1 MQVRERNKTMAGFG
15 KKKKAREFPDV
26 IPVSEA
32 IRKGDIYTKL
42 TCLFMGAGN
51 LARKQIPQGLLFLA
65 GEIAYICFMIFYG
78 INAMY
83 DFITL
88 GTETQTKVFNEA
100 TQVYEYIA
108 GDNSQLCLLYG
119 VVTIFVTI
127 GFVLLWRAAVR
138 SSYLAQKAAE
148 AGKKPMTFAA
158 VLRSLKDNR
167 MYHVFLF
174 FPFMGLILFTV
185 MPLVFMILM
194 AFTNYDRDHLPPGS
208 LFEWVGF
215 ENFARVLNAGG
226 SLGQTFWSVL
236 GWTIIWAV
244 FATFLNY
251 ILGII
256 LALLINRDGTKLKGF
271 WRFIFVLTIAV
282 PQFVSLLVVNTMIQE
297 HGVINL
303 LLKELF
309 GVGPLPFLTNAT
321 WARVTVIVIN
331 LWVGIPYTL
340 IAVTGIL
347 KNIPAELYEAA
358 KVDGANAFVTFFKI
372 TMPYMMF
379 VMTPQ
384 LIVTFTQNINN
395 FNVIFLLTN
404 GQPACDTYYRGTA
417 GKTDLLVTWLYKL
430 TIDHK
435 DYNLGAVIGIL
446 TFILMA
452 TLSLMTY
459 RKTGSYKNEEGFS

>member
-1 MQVRERNKTMAGFG
+1 MAGIKR
-15 KKKKAREFPDV
+15 KKKISEFPEV
-26 IPVSEA
+26 IPVTEA
-32 IRKGDIYTKL
+32 IQKGDVFTKL
-42 TCLFMGAGN
+42 TCLIMGAGN
-51 LARKQIPQGLLFLA
+51 FARGQIIQGLLFLA
-65 GEIAYICFMIFYG
+65 AEIGYICFMIFYG
-78 INAMY
+78 VNALH

-88 GTETQTKVFNEA
+88 GTKTQEKVFNEA
-100 TQVYEYIA
+100 KQVFEYTT

-119 VVTIFVTI
+119 VVTMFVTL
-127 GFVLLWRAAVR
+127 GFILVWRSAVR
-138 SSYLAQKAAE
+138 SSYLGELAKAK
-148 AGKKPMTFAA
+148 GKKPVSFGQ
-158 VLRSLKDNR
+158 VIKELKDNR
-167 MYHVFLF
+167 MYQALLF
-174 FPFMGLILFTV
+174 FPFMGIVLFTV
-185 MPLVFMILM
+185 MPLIFMILM
-194 AFTNYDRDHLPPGS
+194 AFTNYDRDHLPPGQ
-208 LFEWVGF
+208 LFDWVGL
-215 ENFARVLNAGG
+215 ENFGRVLNAGG
-226 SLGQTFWSVL
+226 SLGLTFWKVL
-236 GWTIIWAV
+236 GWTLVWAF

-256 LALLINRDGTKLKGF
+256 LALIINREGTKCKGM
-271 WRFIFVLTIAV
+271 WRFLFTLTIAV
-282 PQFVSLLVVNTMIQE
+282 PQFVSLLVMNTMLQE
-297 HGVINL
+297 HGVFNL
-303 LLKELF
+303 MAKELF
-309 GVGPLPFLTNAT
+309 GIGPLPFLTNAT

-340 IAVTGIL
+340 ISVTGIL

-404 GQPACDTYYRGTA
+404 GAPETDAYYRGTA

-430 TIDHK
+430 TIDNK

-452 TLSLMTY
+452 TLSLLTY
-459 RKTGSYKNEEGFS
+459 RNTGSYKNEEGFS

>member
-1 MQVRERNKTMAGFG
+1 MRERNNAMAVFE
-15 KKKKAREFPDV
+15 KKKKTREFPEV

-32 IRKGDIYTKL
+32 IRKGDIYTKM

-51 LARKQIPQGLLFLA
+51 LARKQILQGLLFLA
-65 GEIAYICFMIFYG
+65 GEVSYICFMFFYG
-78 INAMY
+78 INALY

-88 GTETQTKVFNEA
+88 GTATQTKVFNEA
-100 TQVYEYIA
+100 TQVYEYTA

-127 GFVLLWRAAVR
+127 GFILLWRAAVR
-138 SSYLAQKAAE
+138 SSYIAQKAAE
-148 AGKKPMTFAA
+148 AGREPESFFA
-158 VLRSLKDNR
+158 VLKSLKNKR
-167 MYHVFLF
+167 MYQVFLF
-174 FPFMGLILFTV
+174 FPFMGIVLFTV

-208 LFEWVGF
+208 LFDWVGF
-215 ENFARVLNAGG
+215 ENFGRVLNAGG
-226 SLGQTFWSVL
+226 SLGETFWSVL
-236 GWTIIWAV
+236 GWTIIWAI

-256 LALLINRDGTKLKGF
+256 LALLINREGTRFKGF

-340 IAVTGIL
+340 ISVTGIL
-347 KNIPAELYEAA
+347 KNIPSELYEAA

-404 GQPACDTYYRGTA
+404 GAPACDTYYRGTA

-430 TIDHK
+430 TIDNK

-452 TLSLMTY
+452 SLSLLTY
-459 RKTGSYKNEEGFS
+459 RRTGSYKNEEGFS

>member
-1 MQVRERNKTMAGFG
+1 MAGF
-15 KKKKAREFPDV
+15 KRKQKIVEFPEV
-26 IPVSEA
+26 IPVAEA
-32 IRKGDIYTKL
+32 IREGDIFTKL
-42 TCLFMGAGN
+42 TCLIMGFGN
-51 LARKQIPQGLLFLA
+51 FARGQIIQGILFLA
-65 GEIAYICFMIFYG
+65 AEIGYICYMVFFGVNSI
-78 INAMY
+78 Y

-88 GTETQTKVFNEA
+88 GTATQEKVFNEA
-100 TQVYEYIA
+100 KQIYEYTT

-127 GFVLLWRAAVR
+127 GFILLWRGAIR
-138 SSYLAQKAAE
+138 SSYIAQTAVAK
-148 AGKKPMTFAA
+148 GKKPYTFRQILAE
-158 VLRSLKDNR
+158 LKDNR
-167 MYHVFLF
+167 MYRVLLF
-174 FPFMGLILFTV
+174 FPFMGIVLFTV

-194 AFTNYDRDHLPPGS
+194 AFTNYDRDHLPPGK
-208 LFEWVGF
+208 LFDWVGL
-215 ENFARVLNAGG
+215 ENFGRVLNAGG
-226 SLGQTFWSVL
+226 SLGVTFWKVL
-236 GWTIIWAV
+236 GWTLVWAV

-256 LALLINRDGTKLKGF
+256 LALIINREGTKCKGM
-271 WRFIFVLTIAV
+271 WRFLFTLTIAV
-282 PQFVSLLVVNTMIQE
+282 PQFVSLLVMNTMLQE
-297 HGVINL
+297 HGVFNL
-303 LLKELF
+303 LAKELF
-309 GVGPLPFLTNAT
+309 GAGPFPFLTDAT
-321 WARVTVIVIN
+321 WARVTVIIVN

-340 IAVTGIL
+340 ISVTGIL

-404 GQPACDTYYRGTA
+404 GAPATDTYYRGTA

-430 TIDHK
+430 TIDNK

-452 TLSLMTY
+452 TLSLLTY
-459 RKTGSYKNEEGFS
+459 RNTGSYKNEEGFS

>member
-1 MQVRERNKTMAGFG
+1 MAAFG
-15 KKKKAREFPDV
+15 KKKKASEFPDV

-32 IRKGDIYTKL
+32 IRKGDIFTKL
-42 TCLFMGAGN
+42 TCLIMGAGN
-51 LARKQIPQGLLFLA
+51 LARKQIIQGLLFLA
-65 GEIAYICFMIFYG
+65 GELAYILYMVFFG
-78 INAMY
+78 AKALQN
-83 DFITL
+83 FVTL
-88 GTETQTKVFNEA
+88 GTETQKKVFNEA
-100 TQVYEYIA
+100 TQVYEYA
-108 GDNSQLCLLYG
+108 TGDNSQLCLLYG

-127 GFVLLWRAAVR
+127 GFILLWRGAIR
-138 SSYLAQKAAE
+138 SSYIAQKAQE
-148 AGKKPMTFAA
+148 AGKKPITFGQI
-158 VLRSLKDNR
+158 LKDLKDNR
-167 MYHVFLF
+167 MYQLFLF
-174 FPFMGLILFTV
+174 FPFLGIILFTV

-194 AFTNYDRDHLPPGS
+194 AFTNYDRDHLPPGQ
-208 LFEWVGF
+208 LFDWIGF
-215 ENFARVLNAGG
+215 QNFARVLNAGG
-226 SLGQTFWSVL
+226 ALGETFWKVL
-236 GWTIIWAV
+236 GWTIIWAI

-251 ILGII
+251 IFGII
-256 LALLINRDGTKLKGF
+256 LAIIINREGTKFKAF

-340 IAVTGIL
+340 LAVTGIL

-379 VMTPQ
+379 VMTPN
-384 LIVTFTQNINN
+384 LITTFTGNINN
-395 FNVIFLLTN
+395 FNVIYLLTN
-404 GQPACDTYYRGTA
+404 GAPACDTYYRGTA

-430 TIDHK
+430 TIDNK

-459 RKTGSYKNEEGFS
+459 RRTGSYKNEEGFS

>member
-1 MQVRERNKTMAGFG
+1 MK
-15 KKKKAREFPDV
+15 
-26 IPVSEA
+26 
-32 IRKGDIYTKL
+32 
-42 TCLFMGAGN
+42 
-51 LARKQIPQGLLFLA
+51 
-65 GEIAYICFMIFYG
+65 
-78 INAMY
+78 
-83 DFITL
+83 
-88 GTETQTKVFNEA
+88 
-100 TQVYEYIA
+100 
-108 GDNSQLCLLYG
+108 
-119 VVTIFVTI
+119 
-127 GFVLLWRAAVR
+127 
-138 SSYLAQKAAE
+138 
-148 AGKKPMTFAA
+148 
-158 VLRSLKDNR
+158 SLKDNR

-194 AFTNYDRDHLPPGS
+194 AFTSYDRDHLPPGS

-256 LALLINRDGTKLKGF
+256 LALLINREGTKLKGF

-309 GVGPLPFLTNAT
+309 GAGPLPFLTNAT

-358 KVDGANAFVTFFKI
+358 KVDGANAVVTFFKI

>member
-1 MQVRERNKTMAGFG
+1 MTAERKRTMAGLKR
-15 KKKKAREFPDV
+15 KKKIAEFPEV
-26 IPVSEA
+26 IPVREA
-32 IRKGDIYTKL
+32 IRKGDSFTKL

-51 LARKQIPQGLLFLA
+51 IARGQFIQGLLFLA
-65 GEIAYICFMIFYG
+65 GEIGFICFMAFYG
-78 INAMY
+78 INALH

-88 GTETQTKVFNEA
+88 GTTTQEKVFNE
-100 TQVYEYIA
+100 TKQVYEYVA

-119 VVTIFVTI
+119 VVTIFVAI
-127 GFVLLWRAAVR
+127 GFILLWRAAVR
-138 SSYLAQKAAE
+138 SSYLAQLNVAK
-148 AGKKPMTFAA
+148 GKKPITF
-158 VLRSLKDNR
+158 RQILKELKNNR
-167 MYHVFLF
+167 MYQLFLF
-174 FPFMGLILFTV
+174 FPFMGIILFTV
-185 MPLVFMILM
+185 MPLIFMILM
-194 AFTNYDRDHLPPGS
+194 AFTNYDRDHLPPGK
-208 LFEWVGF
+208 LFDWIGF
-215 ENFARVLNAGG
+215 ANFSRVLNAGG
-226 SLGQTFWSVL
+226 SLGITFWKVL
-236 GWTIIWAV
+236 GWTLIWAV

-251 ILGII
+251 IFGII
-256 LALLINRDGTKLKGF
+256 LALIINREDTKLKGL

-282 PQFVSLLVVNTMIQE
+282 PQFVSLLVMNTMLQE
-297 HGVINL
+297 HGVFNL
-303 LLKELF
+303 IAKELF
-309 GVGPLPFLTNAT
+309 GIGPLPFLSNAT
-321 WARVTVIVIN
+321 WARVTVIVVN

-340 IAVTGIL
+340 ISVTGIL

-404 GQPACDTYYRGTA
+404 GAPATDAYYRGTA

-430 TIDHK
+430 TIDNK

-452 TLSLMTY
+452 TLSLLTY
-459 RKTGSYKNEEGFS
+459 RNTGSYKNEEGFS

>member
-1 MQVRERNKTMAGFG
+1 M
-15 KKKKAREFPDV
+15 
-26 IPVSEA
+26 
-32 IRKGDIYTKL
+32 
-42 TCLFMGAGN
+42 
-51 LARKQIPQGLLFLA
+51 
-65 GEIAYICFMIFYG
+65 
-78 INAMY
+78 
-83 DFITL
+83 
-88 GTETQTKVFNEA
+88 
-100 TQVYEYIA
+100 
-108 GDNSQLCLLYG
+108 
-119 VVTIFVTI
+119 
-127 GFVLLWRAAVR
+127 
-138 SSYLAQKAAE
+138 
-148 AGKKPMTFAA
+148 
-158 VLRSLKDNR
+158 
-167 MYHVFLF
+167 
-174 FPFMGLILFTV
+174 
-185 MPLVFMILM
+185 
-194 AFTNYDRDHLPPGS
+194 
-208 LFEWVGF
+208 
-215 ENFARVLNAGG
+215 
-226 SLGQTFWSVL
+226 
-236 GWTIIWAV
+236 
-244 FATFLNY
+244 
-251 ILGII
+251 
-256 LALLINRDGTKLKGF
+256 
-271 WRFIFVLTIAV
+271 LTIAI

-309 GVGPLPFLTNAT
+309 GAGPLPFLTNAT

-358 KVDGANAFVTFFKI
+358 KVDGANAVVTFFKI

>member
-1 MQVRERNKTMAGFG
+1 MAGFLKR
-15 KKKKAREFPDV
+15 KKIVEFPEV
-26 IPVSEA
+26 IPVGEA
-32 IRKGDIYTKL
+32 IRKGDIFTKL
-42 TCLFMGAGN
+42 TCLLMGAGN
-51 LARKQIPQGLLFLA
+51 FARGQIIQGLLFLA
-65 GEIAYICFMIFYG
+65 GEIAYICFMAFYG
-78 INAMY
+78 ISAIG

-88 GTETQTKVFNEA
+88 GTATQTKVFNEA
-100 TQVYEYIA
+100 KQIYEYTA

-119 VVTIFVTI
+119 VLTIFVTI
-127 GFVLLWRAAVR
+127 GFILLWRGAVR
-138 SSYLAQKAAE
+138 SSYLAQTAVA
-148 AGKKPMTFAA
+148 AGKKPVTFGQI
-158 VLRSLKDNR
+158 LKELKNNR
-167 MYHVFLF
+167 MYHLFLF
-174 FPFMGLILFTV
+174 FPFMGIILFTV

-194 AFTNYDRDHLPPGS
+194 AFTNYDRDHLPPGQ
-208 LFEWVGF
+208 LFEWVGL

-226 SLGQTFWSVL
+226 ALGNTFWHVL
-236 GWTIIWAV
+236 GWTIVWAI

-256 LALLINRDGTKLKGF
+256 LALIINREGTKIKGF

-282 PQFVSLLVVNTMIQE
+282 PQFVSLLVVNTMLQE
-297 HGVINL
+297 HGVFNL
-303 LLKELF
+303 MVKELF
-309 GVGPLPFLTNAT
+309 GAGPLPFLSNAT
-321 WARVTVIVIN
+321 WARITVIVVN

-340 IAVTGIL
+340 ISVTGIL

-358 KVDGANAFVTFFKI
+358 EVDGANAFVTFFKI

-404 GQPACDTYYRGTA
+404 GAPATDAYYRGTA

-430 TIDHK
+430 TIDNK

-446 TFILMA
+446 TFVLMA
-452 TLSLMTY
+452 SLSLLTY
-459 RKTGSYKNEEGFS
+459 RNTGSYKNEEGFS

>member
-1 MQVRERNKTMAGFG
+1 MRERNNAMAVFG
-15 KKKKAREFPDV
+15 KKKKTREFPEV

-32 IRKGDIYTKL
+32 IRKGDIYTKM

-51 LARKQIPQGLLFLA
+51 LARKQILQGLLFLA
-65 GEIAYICFMIFYG
+65 GEVSYICFMFFYG
-78 INAMY
+78 INALY

-88 GTETQTKVFNEA
+88 GTATQTKVFNEA
-100 TQVYEYIA
+100 TQVYEYTA

-127 GFVLLWRAAVR
+127 GFILLWRAAVR
-138 SSYLAQKAAE
+138 SSYIAQKAAE
-148 AGKKPMTFAA
+148 AGREPESFFA
-158 VLRSLKDNR
+158 VLKSLKNKR
-167 MYHVFLF
+167 MYQVFLF
-174 FPFMGLILFTV
+174 FPFMGIVLFTV

-208 LFEWVGF
+208 LFDWVGF
-215 ENFARVLNAGG
+215 ENFGRVLNAGG
-226 SLGQTFWSVL
+226 SLGETFWSVL
-236 GWTIIWAV
+236 GWTIIWAI

-256 LALLINRDGTKLKGF
+256 LALLINREGTRFKGF

-340 IAVTGIL
+340 ISVTGIL
-347 KNIPAELYEAA
+347 KNIPSELYEAA

-384 LIVTFTQNINN
+384 LIDLYAEYQQLQRDLHAHKRRSRVRY
-395 FNVIFLLTN
+395 VLSGN
-404 GQPACDTYYRGTA
+404 G
-417 GKTDLLVTWLYKL
+417 GKDGSFG
-430 TIDHK
+430 DM
-435 DYNLGAVIGIL
+435 AV
-446 TFILMA
+446 
-452 TLSLMTY
+452 
-459 RKTGSYKNEEGFS
+459 

>member
-1 MQVRERNKTMAGFG
+1 MMARFAKKNKI
-15 KKKKAREFPDV
+15 REFPEV

-32 IRKGDIYTKL
+32 FGKGDIFTKL
-42 TCLFMGAGN
+42 SCLIFGLGN
-51 LARKQIPQGLLFLA
+51 LVRGQIIQGLLFLA
-65 GEIAYICFMIFYG
+65 VEFGLIWYMVSFGA
-78 INAMY
+78 NALY

-88 GTETQTKVFNEA
+88 GTETQTKVFNES
-100 TQVYEYIA
+100 TQVYEYLP

-119 VVTIFVTI
+119 VVTLFVI
-127 GFVLLWRAAVR
+127 LGFVLVMRAAVR
-138 SSYLAQKAAE
+138 SSYIAQKAVA
-148 AGKKPMTFAA
+148 AGKKPLTFKEI
-158 VLRSLKDNR
+158 VKDLKNKR
-167 MYHVFLF
+167 MYHVFLA
-174 FPFMGLILFTV
+174 FPFAGILLFTI
-185 MPLVFMILM
+185 MPLIFMILM
-194 AFTNYDRDHLPPGS
+194 AFTNYDRDHLPPGN
-208 LFEWVGF
+208 LFDWVGL
-215 ENFARVLNAGG
+215 ENFRRVLNAE
-226 SLGQTFWSVL
+226 SNLGYTFWHVL
-236 GWTIIWAV
+236 GWTLVWAF

-256 LALLINRDGTKLKGF
+256 LALIINREGTKLKGF

-282 PQFVSLLVVNTMIQE
+282 PQFVSLLVVNTMLQE
-297 HGVINL
+297 HGVFNL
-303 LLKELF
+303 LVKELF
-309 GVGPLPFLTNAT
+309 GAGPLPFLTNAT
-321 WARVTVIVIN
+321 WARVTVIIVN

-340 IAVTGIL
+340 LSVTGIL

-395 FNVIFLLTN
+395 FTVIFLLTN
-404 GQPACDTYYRGTA
+404 GAPATDTYYRGTA

-430 TIDHK
+430 TIDNK

-452 TLSLMTY
+452 TLSLLTY
-459 RKTGSYKNEEGFS
+459 RNTGSYKNEEGFS

>member
-1 MQVRERNKTMAGFG
+1 METMAGL
-15 KKKKAREFPDV
+15 KRKKKASEFPEI
-26 IPVSEA
+26 IPVWEA
-32 IRKGDIYTKL
+32 IRKGDIFTKL
-42 TCLFMGAGN
+42 TCLIMGAGN
-51 LARKQIPQGLLFLA
+51 LARKQIVQGLLFLA
-65 GEIAYICFMIFYG
+65 GEIAYLCFMAFYG
-78 INAMY
+78 VNALY

-88 GTETQTKVFNEA
+88 GTETQNKVFNEA
-100 TQVYEYIA
+100 KQIYEYTT

-119 VVTIFVTI
+119 VITIFVTI
-127 GFVLLWRAAVR
+127 GFILLWRGAVR
-138 SSYLAQKAAE
+138 SAYIGQVAAE
-148 AGKKPMTFAA
+148 QGKKPVKFGEII
-158 VLRSLKDNR
+158 RDLKDNR

-174 FPFMGLILFTV
+174 FPFMGIILFTV
-185 MPLVFMILM
+185 MPLIFMILM
-194 AFTNYDRDHLPPGS
+194 AFTNYDRDHLPPGK
-208 LFEWVGF
+208 LFDWVGL
-215 ENFARVLNAGG
+215 ENFGRVLNAGG
-226 SLGQTFWSVL
+226 SLGLTFWKVL
-236 GWTIIWAV
+236 GWTLVWAV

-256 LALLINRDGTKLKGF
+256 LAMIINREDTKIKGF

-303 LLKELF
+303 MLKELF

-321 WARVTVIVIN
+321 WARVTVIIVN

-404 GQPACDTYYRGTA
+404 GAPASDAYYRGTA

-430 TIDHK
+430 TIDNK

-452 TLSLMTY
+452 TLSLLTY
-459 RKTGSYKNEEGFS
+459 RNTGSYKNEEGFS

>member
-1 MQVRERNKTMAGFG
+1 MAVFG
-15 KKKKAREFPDV
+15 KKKKASEFPEV

-32 IRKGDIYTKL
+32 IRKGDIFTKL
-42 TCLFMGAGN
+42 TCLIMGAGN
-51 LARKQIPQGLLFLA
+51 LARKQIIQGLLFLA
-65 GEIAYICFMIFYG
+65 GELGYILYMVFYG
-78 INAMY
+78 ANALH

-100 TQVYEYIA
+100 TQVYEYTT

-119 VVTIFVTI
+119 VITIFVTI
-127 GFVLLWRAAVR
+127 GFILLWRAAIR
-138 SSYLAQKAAE
+138 SSYIAQKAQE
-148 AGKKPMTFAA
+148 AGKKPITFGEI
-158 VLRSLKDNR
+158 LKSLKDNR
-167 MYHVFLF
+167 MYQVFLF
-174 FPFMGLILFTV
+174 FPFMGIILFTV

-194 AFTNYDRDHLPPGS
+194 AFTNYDRDHLPPGK
-208 LFEWVGF
+208 LFDWVGLQ
-215 ENFARVLNAGG
+215 NFSRVLNAGG
-226 SLGQTFWSVL
+226 SLGMTFWKVL
-236 GWTIIWAV
+236 GWTLIWAV

-256 LALLINRDGTKLKGF
+256 LAIIINREDTKIKGF

-303 LLKELF
+303 MLKELF
-309 GVGPLPFLTNAT
+309 GVGPMPFLTNAT
-321 WARVTVIVIN
+321 WARVTVIVVN

-358 KVDGANAFVTFFKI
+358 RVDGANAVVTFFKI

-404 GQPACDTYYRGTA
+404 GAPASDAYYRGTA

-430 TIDHK
+430 TIDNK

-459 RKTGSYKNEEGFS
+459 RRTGSYKNEEGFS

>member
-1 MQVRERNKTMAGFG
+1 MAAFG
-15 KKKKAREFPDV
+15 KKKKASEFPDV

-32 IRKGDIYTKL
+32 IRKGDIFTKL
-42 TCLFMGAGN
+42 TCLIMGAGN
-51 LARKQIPQGLLFLA
+51 LARKQIIQGLLFLA
-65 GEIAYICFMIFYG
+65 GELAYILYMVFFG
-78 INAMY
+78 AKALQN
-83 DFITL
+83 FVTL
-88 GTETQTKVFNEA
+88 GTETQKKVFNEA
-100 TQVYEYIA
+100 TQVYEYA
-108 GDNSQLCLLYG
+108 TGDNSQLCLLYG
-119 VVTIFVTI
+119 VITIFVTI
-127 GFVLLWRAAVR
+127 GFILLWRGAIR
-138 SSYLAQKAAE
+138 SSYIAQKAQE
-148 AGKKPMTFAA
+148 AGKKPITFGQI
-158 VLRSLKDNR
+158 LKDLKDNR
-167 MYHVFLF
+167 MYQLFLF
-174 FPFMGLILFTV
+174 FPFLGIILFTV

-194 AFTNYDRDHLPPGS
+194 AFTNYD
-208 LFEWVGF
+208 FQ
-215 ENFARVLNAGG
+215 NFARVLNAGG
-226 SLGQTFWSVL
+226 ALGETFWKVL
-236 GWTIIWAV
+236 GWTIIWAI

-251 ILGII
+251 IFGII
-256 LALLINRDGTKLKGF
+256 LAIIINREGTKFKAF

-340 IAVTGIL
+340 LAVTGIL

-379 VMTPQ
+379 VMTPN
-384 LIVTFTQNINN
+384 LITTFTGNINN
-395 FNVIFLLTN
+395 FNVIYLLTN
-404 GQPACDTYYRGTA
+404 GAPACDTYYRGTA

-430 TIDHK
+430 TIDNK

-452 TLSLMTY
+452 TLSLITY
-459 RKTGSYKNEEGFS
+459 RRTGSYKNEEGFS